1 MPAVMD
7 TPERID
13 LEDITTH
20 NRTYDLTIERAQ
32 ARPVRPGFWR
42 MLAHRMTTSLRP
54 TSRERHAPVCH
65 LSPPFEAPMDR
76 LAREYPFLAASALA
90 II

>member
-1 MPAVMD
+1 MPAVID

-20 NRTYDLTIERAQ
+20 NRTYALTIERAQ

-42 MLAHRMTTSLRP
+42 MLAHRMTTSLRLTP
-54 TSRERHAPVCH
+54 RKRHAPVCH
-65 LSPPFEAPMDR
+65 MSPPFEAPMDR
-76 LAREYPFLAASALA
+76 FIREYPAVSLYALA